1 MYTQPKGLSLKEA
14 GFFDDLASV
23 IGEEFISTKRTAKSA
38 MLKEH
43 LQSSAS
49 SFSDFLNQPHDQYVP
64 GSNPSTNTS
73 LDSEEA
79 IKEGQEGV
87 DRYQA
92 TSEPTQKEIEEMA
105 AVFQDYPSQAV
116 STLLNAARVE
126 SGWDPI
132 SGNSEDSA
140 KGFAKYTSFV
150 SNISLFEIVTVDSK
164 ELHYEEKNYKDLIA
178 KAANAVTSIFTGDP
192 KKITSSFTDL
202 AVACTSQSNT
212 KNTATTFAQNE
223 ITTES
228 MGRDVWYSLGY
239 TWMQMEYSE
248 NSGKSAPANEF
259 KSTTKVIGAKF
270 KFSSLLLTK
279 TMAEKLARLQYGVC
293 SLEEFNKSIT
303 TPTAPQSKTC
313 LR

>member
-1 MYTQPKGLSLKEA
+1 MNIQTKGLTLKEA
-14 GFFDDLASV
+14 GFFDDLTSIV
-23 IGEEFISTKRTAKSA
+23 GEEFISTKNAAKSL
-38 MLKEH
+38 MLKDH
-43 LQSSAS
+43 LLSSS
-49 SFSDFLNQPHDQYVP
+49 SSLVDFLNQPHDQYVP
-64 GSNPSTNTS
+64 GSNPSTYTS
-73 LDSEEA
+73 SDSEEA

-87 DRYQA
+87 QKYQSI
-92 TSEPTQKEIEEMA
+92 SEPTQQEIEEMA
-105 AVFQDYPSQAV
+105 AVFQAYPSQAV

-132 SGNSEDSA
+132 SGDSEDSA
-140 KGFAKYTSFV
+140 KGFANYTQIV
-150 SNISLFEIVTVDSK
+150 SSISLFEIVTVDSK
-164 ELHYEEKNYKDLIA
+164 ELHYEEKNYKDLIT
-178 KAANAVTSIFTGDP
+178 KATAAVSSIFTGDP
-192 KKITSSFTDL
+192 DKITSALTDL

-228 MGRDVWYSLGY
+228 VGRDVWYSLGY

-259 KSTTKVIGAKF
+259 KSATKVVGAKF

-279 TMAEKLARLQYGVC
+279 PMAEKLARLQYGVC
-293 SLEEFNKSIT
+293 SLDEFNKSIT
-303 TPTAPQSKTC
+303 TPIAPQFKTC